1 MSQLPFGT
9 SSGASSNRQQ
19 EMDNDLLEMDIDAA
33 EKHMKDHFG
42 DHANWSH
49 EKLLKLF
56 YRKSNSKNRRLS
68 SNRDKSKNS
77 SPPVT

>member
-1 MSQLPFGT
+1 MSQTPFGT
-9 SSGASSNRQQ
+9 SSGASSTRQQ
-19 EMDNDLLEMDIDAA
+19 EMDDNLLKMDIDAA

-56 YRKSNSKNRRLS
+56 CCRSNSKNNHLS
-68 SNRDKSKNS
+68 SDSDKPKNLFLS
-77 SPPVT
+77 VI